1 MRGLLRKRVIVPVV
15 VVLALAATAG
25 MVYASQQPAKVTYR
39 TAAATMGTVTQV
51 LPISGNLAAVGQTD
65 LDFAVS
71 GRVQAV
77 NVQAGQAVHAGD
89 LLATL
94 DTAALQGALTQ
105 AQANLS
111 SAQAKLSLD
120 RAGPTAQNLA
130 QAQAAVNTATVSLQS
145 NRTSLADTQAVNA
158 QAVAQAKSAWDA
170 AQNTEASDCAAN
182 PSSAQ
187 CANDRQMTSQA
198 SNSYNAAQVKA
209 QQTNDQAQA
218 QVNSAEANL
227 QNAQAALTAL
237 QQGSTTQQIQMD
249 QSQVTV
255 AQVSVDTAQRNL
267 NQATLTAPAD
277 GTVGQVNIVV
287 GQSVSGSGSSSSSSA
302 ASSTAST
309 TSSSTTHAVS
319 LITPGS
325 YAVTGSVS
333 DAQVGQVA
341 VGQAARVTPAG
352 STEALSG
359 KVSAVATVATVT
371 SGVATFGV
379 TVAIDGDNPSLHAGV
394 SASVSIIINQVSQVL
409 TVPASAVRGTGAAS
423 SVQVL
428 VNGKP
433 QSTPVQVGATD
444 ALRAQ
449 ILSGLNPG
457 DQVVIA
463 TVSSTV
469 PTTTNR
475 NGLGSGGF
483 GGGGGGGGRGP
494 GG

>member
-1 MRGLLRKRVIVPVV
+1 MKALFRKRVIVPVIV
-15 VVLALAATAG
+15 VVALAATAA

-51 LPISGNLAAVGQTD
+51 LPISGNLTAVGQTD
-65 LDFAVS
+65 LDFASS
-71 GRVQAV
+71 GRVLAI
-77 NVQAGQAVHAGD
+77 NVQSGQAVHAGD
-89 LLATL
+89 VLATL
-94 DTAALQGALTQ
+94 DTASLQGALTQ
-105 AQANLS
+105 AQANLT
-111 SAQAKLSLD
+111 SAEAKLSLD

-145 NRTSLADTQAVNA
+145 NRTSLTDTQAVNA
-158 QAVAQAKSAWDA
+158 QAVAQAQSALVA
-170 AQNTEASDCAAN
+170 AQNTEAADCPSSTKCAAD
-182 PSSAQ
+182 Q
-187 CANDRQMTSQA
+187 QA
-198 SNSYNAAQVKA
+198 TTQAFNNYNGAPVKA

-218 QVNSAEANL
+218 QVNSAVAAL
-227 QNAQAALTAL
+227 QNAQAALAAL
-237 QQGSTTQQIQMD
+237 QQGATSQQLQID
-249 QSQVTV
+249 QTLVTV
-255 AQVSVDTAQRNL
+255 AQVSADTAQRNL

-277 GTVGQVNIVV
+277 GTVGQVSIAV
-287 GQSVSGSGSSSSSSA
+287 GQSVSGSSSSSSGG
-302 ASSTAST
+302 SSTAATAATT
-309 TSSSTTHAVS
+309 TSSSTTHALS

-333 DAQVGQVA
+333 DAQIGQVA

-352 STEALSG
+352 STQALSG
-359 KVSAVATVATVT
+359 TVSAVATVATLT

-379 TVAIDGDNPSLHAGV
+379 TVTIDGDNPSLHAGV

-409 TVPASAVRGTGAAS
+409 TVPAAAVRTTATAS

-433 QSTPVQVGATD
+433 QATPVTVGATD
-444 ALRAQ
+444 ALHAQ

-457 DQVVIA
+457 DQIVIA

-469 PTTTNR
+469 PTTTTR
-475 NGLGSGGF
+475 NGLGGGGF

>member
-1 MRGLLRKRVIVPVV
+1 MRGVLRKRVIVPVV

-51 LPISGNLAAVGQTD
+51 LPISGNLAAVGQAD

-94 DTAALQGALTQ
+94 DSSALQGALTQ

-120 RAGPTAQNLA
+120 QAGPTAQNLA
-130 QAQAAVNTATVSLQS
+130 QAQAAVNTATVGLQS

-158 QAVAQAKSAWDA
+158 QAVMQAKSAWDA

-187 CANDRQMTSQA
+187 CANDRQTTSQA

-218 QVNSAEANL
+218 QVNSAQANL

-302 ASSTAST
+302 TAST

-409 TVPASAVRGTGAAS
+409 TVPASAVRGTAAAS

-428 VNGKP
+428 VSGKP
-433 QSTPVQVGATD
+433 RSTPVQVGATD

-469 PTTTNR
+469 PTTTTR
-475 NGLGSGGF
+475 NGF
-483 GGGGGGGGRGP
+483 GGGGFGGGGGGRGP

>member
-1 MRGLLRKRVIVPVV
+1 MKGVFRKRVIVPVIV
-15 VVLALAATAG
+15 ILALAATG
-25 MVYASQQPAKVTYR
+25 GIVYAMQQPAKVSYR

-51 LPISGNLAAVGQTD
+51 LPISGNLTAVGQTD
-65 LDFAVS
+65 LDFGAS

-77 NVQAGQAVHAGD
+77 NVQAGQAVKAGD
-89 LLATL
+89 VLATL
-94 DTAALQGALTQ
+94 DTATLQGALTQ

-120 RAGPTAQNLA
+120 QAGPTAQNMA

-145 NRTSLADTQAVNA
+145 NKTSLADTQAVNA
-158 QAVAQAKSAWDA
+158 QSVAQAQASLSA
-170 AQNTEASDCAAN
+170 AQSTESANCPAGASCAA
-182 PSSAQ
+182 
-187 CANDRQMTSQA
+187 DRQATIQA
-198 SNSYNAAQVKA
+198 ANSYSAAQAKA

-218 QVNSAEANL
+218 QVNSAQATL
-227 QNAQAALTAL
+227 QNAQASLAAL
-237 QQGSTTQQIQMD
+237 QQGTTSQQLQMD
-249 QSQVTV
+249 QAQVTV

-277 GTVGQVNIVV
+277 GTVGQVSVVV
-287 GQSVSGSGSSSSSSA
+287 GQAVSGSSSSSTGSNSA
-302 ASSTAST
+302 ATSTSA
-309 TSSSTTHAVS
+309 STTHAVS

-333 DAQVGQVA
+333 DAQIGQVA
-341 VGQAARVTPAG
+341 VGQSARVTPAG
-352 STEALSG
+352 STQALSG
-359 KVSAVATVATVT
+359 TVSGVATVATVT

-379 TVAIDGDNPSLHAGV
+379 TVTIDGNNPALHAGV

-409 TVPASAVRGTGAAS
+409 TVPVAAVRTAGAGS
-423 SVQVL
+423 TVQVL

-433 QSTPVQVGATD
+433 QATPVQVGATD

-457 DQVVIA
+457 DQIVIA

-475 NGLGSGGF
+475 NGLGGGGF
-483 GGGGGGGGRGP
+483 GGGGGGRGG
-494 GG
+494 GGG